1 MFQNAADVANRALQH
16 CGVPRMDPTLG
27 FSEGT
32 QRANE
37 TQFAY
42 GKIKRAELEDSVWT
56 FATRRAPLRPID
68 SNTMLVAPAVWGPNY
83 TYFKGSI
90 VSDGTGF
97 LWQSKIPNNTG
108 NQPNSSTGTPGSYT
122 WEPYFGP
129 LTAALYDST
138 TTYHTGEIVF
148 TAPGDGTYNAYL
160 SLVDGNALD
169 PSLRNVWNTTTSYF
183 QNQVVVVYP
192 AWAVGTTYSKGGTVT
207 YTDGNTYTSLINTNT
222 GIIPPSSSTQWA
234 LTPILSLTTPTVP
247 QSSAGQAPQSSPII
261 EWNGATTYSVGSF
274 VLFGGR
280 PYVCCN
286 PITIPTQPP
295 NVAANGWNQLSGD
308 TAYMSL
314 IDLNYNNNPA
324 NAPALWSS
332 ATTYASGNQVG
343 GSDGQIYTSVTN
355 GNINHDPTTDG
366 GVNWTATGIL
376 NPWTT
381 VFTQGKGN
389 QQWLQIGGSAFPAGV
404 ALVTPD
410 IVYPLGSGPCSDSTS
425 KNIYRL
431 PAGYLRLADQNPKA
445 GIVSWLGVP
454 GNPPETDWT
463 FEGDYIVTW
472 ESSPFVFRFV
482 ADVVDVT
489 KWPSTFCE
497 AFAARLGMEVCETLT
512 QSTSKLASIQAEYG
526 KWIGIATMKSGI
538 EKGAVMPPLE
548 DLIAC
553 RA

>member
-42 GKIKRAELEDSVWT
+42 GKIKRAELEESVWT

-97 LWQSKIPNNTG
+97 LWQSKIPNNLG
-108 NQPNSSTGTPGSYT
+108 NQPNNSTGTPGSYT

-138 TTYHTGEIVF
+138 TSYLTGEIVF

-160 SLVDGNALD
+160 SLVSGNAVD
-169 PSLRNVWNTTTSYF
+169 PSLPNQWSAATSYF
-183 QNQVVVVYP
+183 QNQVVQQYP
-192 AWAVGTTYSKGGTVT
+192 SWDVGTTYGQGQTVT
-207 YTDGNTYTSLINTNT
+207 YTDGNTYSSLTNSNT
-222 GIIPPSSSTQWA
+222 GHIPPSSGANWVLVPVLILMSQAVPATTLST
-234 LTPILSLTTPTVP
+234 PP
-247 QSSAGQAPQSSPII
+247 QTSPII
-261 EWNGATTYSVGSF
+261 EWNSGTTYSFGSF
-274 VLFGGR
+274 VMFDAVAYLSIQNANTGN
-280 PYVCCN
+280 Y
-286 PITIPTQPP
+286 P
-295 NVAANGWNQLSGD
+295 NASGSSAWVALSGG
-308 TAYMSL
+308 TLYMSL
-314 IDLNYNNNPA
+314 IDLNVNNNPA
-324 NAPALWSS
+324 NAPSLWNVSTS
-332 ATTYASGNQVG
+332 YSLDNTVG
-343 GSDGQIYTSVTN
+343 GSDGQIYTSLGG
-355 GNINHDPTTDG
+355 GNTGHDPVTDG
-366 GVNWTATGIL
+366 GAHWEASGVL

-381 VFTQGKGN
+381 VFTQGGGN
-389 QQWLQIGGSAFPAGV
+389 SQWLQIGGSAFPAGV
-404 ALVTPD
+404 ALTTPD
-410 IVYPLGSGPCSDSTS
+410 IIYPLGSGPLSDDTS

-482 ADVVDVT
+482 ADVVDVSR
-489 KWPSTFCE
+489 WPSTFCE

-538 EKGAVMPPLE
+538 EKGAVMPPLD